1 LGICS
6 WRRGT
11 QTGARPRRAV
21 RHTRLD
27 APRWRPA
34 GPHTDLFVGV
44 DLLVT
49 LDDDGNLAR
58 IVVTSAPG
66 DPEPVLD
73 LDITQIGEPQAIA
86 PPDTGTLARVE
97 ESP

>member
-1 LGICS
+1 M
-6 WRRGT
+6 
-11 QTGARPRRAV
+11 P
-21 RHTRLD
+21 
-27 APRWRPA
+27 PA
-34 GPHTDLFVGV
+34 GDRRDPHTDLFVGV

-86 PPDTGTLARVE
+86 APDTGTLARVE

>member
-1 LGICS
+1 M
-6 WRRGT
+6 
-11 QTGARPRRAV
+11 P
-21 RHTRLD
+21 
-27 APRWRPA
+27 PA
-34 GPHTDLFVGV
+34 GDRRDPHSDLFVGV

-73 LDITQIGEPQAIA
+73 LDITQNWRTPGHR
-86 PPDTGTLARVE
+86 PPGHRNAGPRRRVPIDELKPAGVHPVELGRPGPEARYR
-97 ESP
+97 

>member
-1 LGICS
+1 M
-6 WRRGT
+6 
-11 QTGARPRRAV
+11 P
-21 RHTRLD
+21 D
-27 APRWRPA
+27 PA
-34 GPHTDLFVGV
+34 GRCVIRASMPPAGDRRDPHTDLFVGV